1 MPGPAPKR
9 DSERRRTNKPA
20 TPWVKTTKVGWQH
33 GKIPSVPSNVTREAG
48 KTWRLWFGSWW
59 ASWWSPEDVPQIEL
73 ALRLWD
79 RVNSG
84 DVQAA
89 SNFRGIAEH
98 LGITPKGRHTMRW
111 LAPEDEEEDTSEL
124 ASVRRLR
131 VTDAAS

>member
-9 DSERRRTNKPA
+9 DAERRRTNKPA
-20 TPWVKTTKVGWQH
+20 TPWVKTPKVGWQH
-33 GKIPSVPSNVTREAG
+33 DKVPAVPAGLTRDGA

-59 ASWWSPEDVPQIEL
+59 ASHWTPEDVPQLEL

-79 RVNSG
+79 RANSG

-89 SNFRGIAEH
+89 TKFQGIGTA
-98 LGITPKGRHTMRW
+98 LGLTPEGRHKLRW
-111 LAPEDEEEDTSEL
+111 LPPEDEEEDTSEL